1 MRAGMVGLLALLS
14 TAAGFVLAVTLLPGG
29 GESAPGSGST
39 AIVLVETDRPGALV
53 LVDGQVRGTTPLEL
67 VLPPGPRRLDV
78 EAEGSRRSLGIDL
91 AAGAQANYFF
101 TLAVPER
108 KASTQGDDRGAPARR
123 VGGGPPATRQ
133 ARPPAAPALVPLSGG
148 VEVATAGA
156 DTGLVPTAGSATGED
171 GWLVVRGPVSVQ
183 VLEDGRQVG
192 TSANGP
198 LRLAAGHHQ
207 VEVVAE
213 DLEFRTAHRVVVP
226 PGGTVTLELPWPSG
240 SASFNADP
248 WAEVWVDGRHLGE
261 TPLANVAL
269 PIGRHEVVFRHP
281 QMGERRADLL
291 VRRSTPSRVAVSFA
305 R

>member
-1 MRAGMVGLLALLS
+1 MVGLLALSS

-29 GESAPGSGST
+29 EGPAPGSGST
-39 AIVLVETDRPGALV
+39 ATVHVETDRPGALV

-78 EAEGSRRSLGIDL
+78 EAGGSRRSLGIDL
-91 AAGAQANYFF
+91 AAGAQASYFF
-101 TLAVPER
+101 TLAVPDR
-108 KASTQGDDRGAPARR
+108 RTSTQGGDRGAPARP
-123 VGGGPPATRQ
+123 GGDGPPATRQ
-133 ARPPAAPALVPLSGG
+133 ASPPAGLALVPLSGG
-148 VEVATAGA
+148 VAVTTTGA
-156 DTGLVPTAGSATGED
+156 DTGPVPTAGTAIGED
-171 GWLVVRGPVSVQ
+171 GWLVVRGPVSVR
-183 VLEDGRQVG
+183 VLEDGCLVG
-192 TSANGP
+192 VSADGP

-213 DLEFRTAHRVVVP
+213 DLELRTVHRVIVP
-226 PGGTVTLELPWPSG
+226 PGGTVSLDLPWPSG

-281 QMGERRADLL
+281 QMGDRRADLL